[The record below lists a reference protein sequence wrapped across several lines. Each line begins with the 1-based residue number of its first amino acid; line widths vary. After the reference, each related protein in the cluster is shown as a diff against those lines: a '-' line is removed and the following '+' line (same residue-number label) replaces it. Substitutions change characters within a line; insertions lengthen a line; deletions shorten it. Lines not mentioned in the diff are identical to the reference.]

1 VAVNYLIVVVAI
13 NLVRDLYRLIECCLN
28 WRVIAGLALAAAA
41 LFALAPKV
49 ALVSL
54 PVLVALVCPISMLVM
69 LVSMGRMKM
78 GDRGAQESEQAN
90 RRGLSREGQL
100 QLLED
105 RLLEIQQRQREIAL
119 QLPDF
124 ERRPE
129 EPMVPVVAAIGGRV
143 DSAG

>member
-1 VAVNYLIVVVAI
+1 MAVNYLIVVVAI

-78 GDRGAQESEQAN
+78 GDHGQESEQAN
-90 RRGLSREGQL
+90 LRGLSREGQL